1 MIPRYTRPA
10 MGRVWSDEYRMEL
23 WLQVELAVCEAW
35 ADLGVIPAEDM
46 AAIRGATVQ
55 AERSAELFAQTHHDM
70 ISFTRAISE
79 QLGPPGRWIHLGLT
93 SSDVL
98 DTALSLQ
105 VQAAADILAA
115 DLQQLESVLAELA
128 VRYRHTL
135 TIGRTHGVH
144 AEPTTFGHK
153 LAVFVAQVRR
163 DAQRLEQARDELRV
177 GKLSGAVG
185 THANVPADVEEQALA
200 RLGLRPAEAASQ
212 ILQRDRHAQF
222 MTTLAV
228 IAATLEQQ
236 ATEIRALQRTEI
248 GEAFEPFSSG
258 QQGSSAMPHKRNP
271 ELCERVCGLARLIRG
286 HAVTA
291 LDNVALWHERDISH
305 SSAERIILP
314 DACTALDYIL
324 DLMRSIYDGLDVCP
338 EAMTRNLE
346 LTQGL
351 IYSGQ
356 VLLALV
362 EHGMARGE
370 AYDLV
375 QTAARK
381 VWAGEGELQAHL
393 AADPRVSA
401 RLTSAELA
409 SLFDLTICGGSRSRS
424 PASVSALDPD
434 DRRAFPAR
442 QSPRDVRGGRR
453 PFADGR
459 VRSGVRVRRGHGRT
473 DSR

>member
-1 MIPRYTRPA
+1 
-10 MGRVWSDEYRMEL
+10 MGRVWSDEHRMQL

-35 ADLGVIPAEDM
+35 TDAGVIPEADM

-55 AERSAELFAQTHHDM
+55 GERSAELFRETHHDM
-70 ISFTRAISE
+70 ISFTRAIAE
-79 QLGPPGRWIHLGLT
+79 QLGRPGRWVHLGLT

-105 VQAAADILAA
+105 IQAAADILAE
-115 DLQQLESVLAELA
+115 DLGNLEAVLSELA
-128 VRYRHTL
+128 VRYKHTL
-135 TIGRTHGVH
+135 TIGRTHGIH

-153 LAVFVAQVRR
+153 LAVFVAQIRR
-163 DAQRLEQARDELRV
+163 DCQRLEQARDELRV

-185 THANVPADVEEQALA
+185 THANLPAEIEEAALG
-200 RLGLRPAEAASQ
+200 RLGLRPAEAATQ

-222 MTTLAV
+222 VASLAV

-271 ELCERVCGLARLIRG
+271 ELCERICGLARLLRG
-286 HAVTA
+286 HVVTA
-291 LDNVALWHERDISH
+291 LDNVATWHERDISH

-314 DACTALDYIL
+314 DACIALDYML
-324 DLMRSIYDGLDVCP
+324 DLLKTIFDGLDVCP

-346 LTQGL
+346 LTRGL

-362 EHGMARGE
+362 ESGMARGE

-375 QTAARK
+375 QSAARK
-381 VWAGEGELQAHL
+381 VWAGDGDLQSHL
-393 AADPRVSA
+393 AADARVSA
-401 RLTSAELA
+401 RLTSEQLA
-409 SLFDLTICGGSRSRS
+409 SLFDANYHLRGIE
-424 PASVSALDPD
+424 V
-434 DRRAFPAR
+434 AFAR
-442 QSPRDVRGGRR
+442 LGLG
-453 PFADGR
+453 
-459 VRSGVRVRRGHGRT
+459 
-473 DSR
+473 

>member
-1 MIPRYTRPA
+1 
-10 MGRVWSDEYRMEL
+10 MGRVWSDEHRMEL
-23 WLQVELAVCEAW
+23 WLNVELAVCEAW
-35 ADLGVIPAEDM
+35 AEQGVIPDADM
-46 AAIRGATVQ
+46 RAIRLASVQ
-55 AERSAELFAQTHHDM
+55 ADRSAELFKETHHDM
-70 ISFTRAISE
+70 ISFTRAIAE
-79 QLGPPGRWIHLGLT
+79 RLGPAGRWIHLGLT

-105 VQAAADILAA
+105 IQEASDILSE
-115 DLQQLESVLAELA
+115 DLRNLESVLAELA
-128 VRYRHTL
+128 VRYKHTL

-163 DAQRLEQARDELRV
+163 DGQRLEHARDELRV

-185 THANVPADVEEQALA
+185 THANLPAAVEESALD
-200 RLGLRPAEAASQ
+200 RLGLRPAEAATQ

-222 MTTLAV
+222 VSTLAV

-236 ATEIRALQRTEI
+236 ATEIRALQRTEV

-271 ELCERVCGLARLIRG
+271 ELCERVCGLARLLRG

-314 DACTALDYIL
+314 DSCIALDYML
-324 DLMRSIYDGLDVCP
+324 DLLTVIYDGLEVCP
-338 EAMTRNLE
+338 DALTRNLE
-346 LTQGL
+346 LTHGL

-362 EHGMARGE
+362 ESGMARGE
-370 AYDLV
+370 GYDIV
-375 QTAARK
+375 QEAARK
-381 VWAGEGELQAHL
+381 VWAGEGDLHSHL
-393 AADPRVSA
+393 AADPRVTE
-401 RLTSAELA
+401 RLSAEQLA
-409 SLFDLTICGGSRSRS
+409 SLFDPKYHLRGIE
-424 PASVSALDPD
+424 V
-434 DRRAFPAR
+434 AFAR
-442 QSPRDVRGGRR
+442 LGLG
-453 PFADGR
+453 
-459 VRSGVRVRRGHGRT
+459 
-473 DSR
+473 

>member
-10 MGRVWSDEYRMEL
+10 MGRVWSDEHRMQL

-35 ADLGVIPAEDM
+35 TDAGVIPEADM

-55 AERSAELFAQTHHDM
+55 GERSAELFRETHHDM
-70 ISFTRAISE
+70 ISFTRAIAE
-79 QLGPPGRWIHLGLT
+79 QLGRPGRWVHLGLT

-105 VQAAADILAA
+105 IQAAADILAE
-115 DLQQLESVLAELA
+115 DLGNLEAVLSELA
-128 VRYRHTL
+128 VRYKHTL
-135 TIGRTHGVH
+135 TIGRTHGIH

-153 LAVFVAQVRR
+153 LAVFVAQIRR
-163 DAQRLEQARDELRV
+163 DCQRLEQARDELRV

-185 THANVPADVEEQALA
+185 THANLPAEIEEAALG
-200 RLGLRPAEAASQ
+200 RLGLRPAEAATQ

-222 MTTLAV
+222 VASLAV

-271 ELCERVCGLARLIRG
+271 ELCERICGLARLLRG
-286 HAVTA
+286 HVVTA
-291 LDNVALWHERDISH
+291 LDNVATWHERDISH

-314 DACTALDYIL
+314 DACIALDYML
-324 DLMRSIYDGLDVCP
+324 DLLKTIFDGLDVCP

-346 LTQGL
+346 LTRGL

-362 EHGMARGE
+362 ESGMARGE

-375 QTAARK
+375 QSAARK
-381 VWAGEGELQAHL
+381 VWAGDGDLQSHL
-393 AADPRVSA
+393 AADARVSA
-401 RLTSAELA
+401 RLTSEQLA
-409 SLFDLTICGGSRSRS
+409 SLFDANYHLRGIE
-424 PASVSALDPD
+424 V
-434 DRRAFPAR
+434 AFAR
-442 QSPRDVRGGRR
+442 LGLG
-453 PFADGR
+453 
-459 VRSGVRVRRGHGRT
+459 
-473 DSR
+473 